1 MQGFVRANHWGIS
14 ASHSSTLKKLD
25 EMGDNFDDKVKTWK
39 SELEKNHLISEMLGI
54 VDEYVKAQDKEQIPE
69 GFQTTDV
76 SSLSLTFPES
86 PADVPNTEYSEHES
100 QSTNSDLPSMEDF
113 LDDYVDYCENFK
125 DSHVAENDPVSD
137 HLLHKCGFSQNDHQ
151 IFKDFVV
158 NQLEGVEKLNTVDK
172 VDISVLKSRQE
183 DTMPTKYQIIGD
195 NVDMYVKTKHMSS
208 DKQNK
213 SIHWF
218 AMNAIQ
224 ERVSLK
230 CTSTEQIKSIL
241 DVENSEFLPS
251 AEDNSK
257 LLQDFIPLASR
268 VLVNK
273 VPDLQCLKGA
283 VMKHIPHQYSQL
295 MKKKSVQVSGFVKHL
310 KYDMYFLACALFIAP
325 LQEVMSAGQ
334 TALFD
339 LMAIKVHAYCSVQT
353 HDITY
358 YTLLKIMK
366 VHSCCILNTVH
377 IKSTDGQ
384 FNHGF

>member
-1 MQGFVRANHWGIS
+1 MQGFIRADHWGIS
-14 ASHSSTLKKLD
+14 ASHYSTLKKLD

-54 VDEYVKAQDKEQIPE
+54 VDEYVKARDQEQIPK
-69 GFQTTDV
+69 GFQMTGV

-86 PADVPNTEYSEHES
+86 PPADFPNTEYSEHES
-100 QSTNSDLPSMEDF
+100 QSTNSDLPNMEDF
-113 LDDYVDYCENFK
+113 LDDFVDYCENYK
-125 DSHVAENDPVSD
+125 DSHVSENDPVSD
-137 HLLHKCGFSQNDHQ
+137 HLLHKCDFSQNDHQ

-158 NQLEGVEKLNTVDK
+158 NQLEGVDKLNNLDK
-172 VDISVLKSRQE
+172 VDISVLKSHQE
-183 DTMPTKYQIIGD
+183 DIVPAKYQIIGD

-224 ERVSLK
+224 DRVSLK
-230 CTSTEQIKSIL
+230 CTRTDQIKSIL

-283 VMKHIPHQYSQL
+283 VMKHIPHQYSQQ
-295 MKKKSVQVSGFVKHL
+295 MKKKSAQVSGFVKHL
-310 KYDMYFLACALFIAP
+310 SYDLYFLACALFIIH
-325 LQEVMSAGQ
+325 L
-334 TALFD
+334 
-339 LMAIKVHAYCSVQT
+339 
-353 HDITY
+353 
-358 YTLLKIMK
+358 
-366 VHSCCILNTVH
+366 
-377 IKSTDGQ
+377 
-384 FNHGF
+384 